1 MHNVLL
7 PLTPP
12 RCYSIVFS
20 SPPSSPH
27 PRRSQC
33 IICKEELNK
42 IGKERGGA
50 EYVADLEQRL
60 TQAWCGLARNNEA
73 IAGRSIAT
81 KKSGLV
87 SAA

>member
-1 MHNVLL
+1 
-7 PLTPP
+7 
-12 RCYSIVFS
+12 
-20 SPPSSPH
+20 
-27 PRRSQC
+27 
-33 IICKEELNK
+33 LNK
-42 IGKERGGA
+42 IGKEREGA

-73 IAGRSIAT
+73 VAGRSIAT